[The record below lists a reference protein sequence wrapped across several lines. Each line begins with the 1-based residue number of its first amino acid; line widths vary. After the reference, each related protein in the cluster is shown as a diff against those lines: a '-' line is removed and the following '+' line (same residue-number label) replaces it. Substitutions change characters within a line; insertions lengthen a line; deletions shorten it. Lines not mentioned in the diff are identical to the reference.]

1 MKYTKKKYI
10 RKRTKRAR
18 GKSRVTK
25 RHRRYKKKSF
35 LLVGGNDPCN
45 YKTNDET
52 LQNFAMHACEY
63 RKMIDELDKQKSGFD
78 CINKPLKCE
87 NNPVLKRIIQ
97 CPEELTLNKCEEL
110 LVTDYNSVM
119 KDLNYFISL
128 DNDNDQN
135 KILDKFNNDV
145 LLESVLERNFLKKN
159 IIANYYREA
168 DMRNSDDYDTV
179 EQKHNTLMRK
189 LNEDPINN
197 KEKIEK
203 YAGIY
208 EEIKKQLEKLQKKK
222 VNNDGED

>member
-52 LQNFAMHACEY
+52 LQKLAINACVY
-63 RKMIDELDKQKSGFD
+63 RKMIDKFKEEKFD
-78 CINKPLKCE
+78 RDCRNKVDKCE
-87 NNPVLKRIIQ
+87 NDHDLRDIIQ
-97 CPEELTLNKCEEL
+97 CPKKSQLDYCEEL
-110 LVTDYNSVM
+110 LVNDYNNVM
-119 KDLNYFISL
+119 KEFNHFISL
-128 DNDNDQN
+128 DNDNDPN

-145 LLESVLERNFLKKN
+145 LLESVLEKNFLKKN
-159 IIANYYREA
+159 IIANYYKEA
-168 DMRNSDDYDTV
+168 NMRNNDDYNTV

-208 EEIKKQLEKLQKKK
+208 EKIKEKLEKLQKEE
-222 VNNDGED
+222 G